1 VRRQLIKLYCLHNGE
16 DVLLDD
22 NIISFLMTEED
33 KQNLPIILFALERS
47 DSFTIVP
54 FNDLQ
59 IVCNF
64 LGNYKQLP
72 INSSGKLHIIEMR
85 NIKQL
90 FLPLF
95 SIDEPVEIPI
105 QSTLDDFAIKN
116 QFEFIKC
123 LSILDPYFDNNL
135 TSKYADVFCRIL
147 SKLLILTFDV
157 PYFWFNKDDCVR
169 SLSFH
174 LDFCIKFAKL
184 IALEEELIYP
194 IPIFTIKNDFHIR
207 PFYVWNTNS
216 YNSIL
221 RPDVYPIITG
231 CCQFAGCCR
240 LTEITSDEFIKLK
253 SSQNRISISISP
265 EVDILLNK

>member
-1 VRRQLIKLYCLHNGE
+1 M
-16 DVLLDD
+16 
-22 NIISFLMTEED
+22 ISHLMTEED
-33 KQNLPIILFALERS
+33 KTNSLISLFALERS
-47 DSFTIVP
+47 NPFTIVP

-64 LGNYKQLP
+64 LNNYKQLP
-72 INSSGKLHIIEMR
+72 TNSSGNLHLISMR
-85 NIKQL
+85 KIKQQ

-95 SIDEPVEIPI
+95 GSLLPPI
-105 QSTLDDFAIKN
+105 QSTLDDFVIKN
-116 QFEFIKC
+116 QIEFIKC

-147 SKLLILTFDV
+147 SKLLILTFKN
-157 PYFWFNKDDCVR
+157 PFFWTGFDWINC
-169 SLSFH
+169 LTFH

-194 IPIFTIKNDFHIR
+194 IPIFTISENDFHIR